1 MEWETR
7 IWNPKTLNPKPWTR
21 ICNRDVWKIDG
32 VQVLQVDVK
41 LHQFFMGYKKGRS
54 HKDGWPQLLKLKD
67 WPSSTQFE
75 ERLPRH
81 TAEFLAALPF
91 QQYTNPKTGF
101 HNLAAQLPE
110 NIIKPHLGPKM
121 YIANGLK
128 EELLKGDSVIKLH
141 KDIADIVRT

>member
-1 MEWETR
+1 M
-7 IWNPKTLNPKPWTR
+7 
-21 ICNRDVWKIDG
+21 
-32 VQVLQVDVK
+32 QVDVK

-67 WPSSTQFE
+67 WPSSIQFE

-141 KDIADIVRT
+141 KDIADIVRTF